1 MINAISKR
9 TFLFLIILCINL
21 VGYSQKT
28 EILKVGNNW
37 ELRVNNLPFFVK
49 GVVGHTYLE
58 KVKLYGGNSIRIGWK
73 KDELDQVTKLGLNA
87 LVNLPANAERYGMNY
102 DDTTA
107 IRKQTEEIAAIVR
120 NTKDHPAV
128 LMWAIGNELDYIPG
142 TKPFNPKVWD
152 AVNQAAKAIK
162 AIDPN
167 HPVMTVIGTSMME
180 KVADI
185 VKRCPDI
192 DLLGINSYGDIY
204 TLPETLKKYGW
215 TKPYVVS
222 EWGPDGYWEVKKTKW
237 DAPYE
242 QTGREKY
249 DCYNKKYKAAIDNG
263 NGQCLGSYVFY
274 WSGFKQETTHT
285 WFCMFNIDG
294 LESPLVGLMH
304 QLWTDTQLVT
314 PSHLRSNSIDS
325 LINLAPIVDS
335 LNISQFVCYHDIV
348 LKPGSVNSSKVTAND
363 AENDPLTYKWE
374 IRPEAVYAS
383 YAGQG
388 EKVPEPFPGLISE
401 EKAAIRFTAPK
412 NKGAYRLFVYVYD
425 GKGHFS
431 TGNLPFLVE

>member
-1 MINAISKR
+1 MNFRYLIFLMICAIS
-9 TFLFLIILCINL
+9 LA
-21 VGYSQKT
+21 GYAQKT
-28 EILKVGNNW
+28 EIVKQGSKWQLKVNDQ
-37 ELRVNNLPFFVK
+37 PFFVK

-73 KDELDQVTKLGLNA
+73 KEELDKVTRLGLNA
-87 LVNLPANAERYGMNY
+87 LVNLPADAERYGFDYN
-102 DDTTA
+102 DTAKVRQQTDR
-107 IRKQTEEIAAIVR
+107 IREIVK

-162 AIDPN
+162 AIDAN

-185 VKRCPDI
+185 VKHCPDI
-192 DLLGINSYGDIY
+192 DLLGINTYGDIY

-215 TKPYVVS
+215 MKPYLIS
-222 EWGPDGYWEVKKTKW
+222 EWGPDGYWEVKKTQW
-237 DAPYE
+237 GAPYE

-249 DCYNKKYKAAIDNG
+249 DCYEKKYRAAIDNG

-285 WFCMFNIDG
+285 WFCMFNSDG
-294 LESPLVGLMH
+294 LESSLVGLMH
-304 QLWTDTQLVT
+304 QMWTGKKL
-314 PSHLRSNSIDS
+314 SNA
-325 LINLAPIVDS
+325 APVVDS
-335 LNISQFVCYHDIV
+335 LNIGKYVRYRDIV
-348 LKPGSVNSSKVTAND
+348 LKPGSVNQSWVTASDVDND
-363 AENDPLTYKWE
+363 QLFYEWE
-374 IRPEAVYAS
+374 IRPEAVYAA

-388 EKVPEPFPGLISE
+388 EKVPEPLKGLVSE
-401 EKAAIRFTAPK
+401 KKAAISFTAPK
-412 NKGAYRLFVYVYD
+412 EKGAYRLFVYAKD
-425 GKGHFS
+425 GQGHFS
-431 TGNLPFLVE
+431 TANLPFYVE

>member
-1 MINAISKR
+1 MINAMNKR
-9 TFLFLIILCINL
+9 TFLFLMILSISL
-21 VGYSQKT
+21 VGHTQKT
-28 EILKVGNNW
+28 EILKVGKQW
-37 ELRVNNLPFFVK
+37 QLRVNKQPFFVK
-49 GVVGHTYLE
+49 GVVGQTYLE
-58 KVKLYGGNSIRIGWK
+58 KVKQYGGNSIRIGWK
-73 KDELDQVTKLGLNA
+73 KEELDQVTRLGLNA

-107 IRKQTEEIAAIVR
+107 IRKQTEKMVEIVR

-128 LMWAIGNELDYIPG
+128 LMWAIGNEMDYIPG

-204 TLPETLKKYGW
+204 TLPETLQKYGW
-215 TKPYVVS
+215 TKAYVIS
-222 EWGPDGYWEVKKTKW
+222 EWGPDGYWEVNKTKW
-237 DAPYE
+237 GAPYE

-249 DCYNKKYKAAIDNG
+249 DCYDKKYKAAIDNG

-304 QLWTDTQLVT
+304 KLWTDPQQVT
-314 PSHLRSNSIDS
+314 PSHPLSNI
-325 LINLAPIVDS
+325 APIVDS
-335 LNISQFVCYHDIV
+335 LNIGQFVRYQDIV
-348 LKPGSVNSSKVTAND
+348 LKPGSINLSNVTASD
-363 AENDPLTYKWE
+363 AEKDPLTYKWE

-388 EKVPEPFPGLISE
+388 EKVPEPIAGLVTE
-401 EKAAIRFTAPK
+401 AKTAIHFTAPK
-412 NKGAYRLFVYVYD
+412 VKGAYRLFVYVYD

-431 TGNLPFLVE
+431 TANLPFLVE

>member
-1 MINAISKR
+1 MKEYFLLALLIS
-9 TFLFLIILCINL
+9 FVVLPGFA
-21 VGYSQKT
+21 QKI
-28 EILKVGNNW
+28 EILKNGNQW
-37 ELRVNNLPFFVK
+37 KLQVNNQPFFIK

-58 KVKLYGGNSIRIGWK
+58 KVKQYGGNSIRIGWK
-73 KDELDQVTKLGLNA
+73 KEELDQVTQLDLNA
-87 LVNLPANAERYGMNY
+87 LVNLPANAERYGMDYN
-102 DDTTA
+102 DTSA
-107 IRKQTEEIAAIVR
+107 IRKQTQKITEIVKK
-120 NTKDHPAV
+120 TKDHPAV

-185 VKRCPDI
+185 VKRCPNI

-215 TKPYVVS
+215 SKPYVIS
-222 EWGPDGYWEVKKTKW
+222 EWGPDGYWEVKRTKW
-237 DAPYE
+237 SAPYE
-242 QTGREKY
+242 QTGREKQT
-249 DCYNKKYKAAIDNG
+249 CYEQKYRVAIDNG

-294 LESPLVGLMH
+294 LESPLVGLM
-304 QLWTDTQLVT
+304 QQMWTGKKPANV
-314 PSHLRSNSIDS
+314 
-325 LINLAPIVDS
+325 APIVDS
-335 LNISQFVCYHDIV
+335 LNIGKFVRYQDIF
-348 LKPGSVNSSKVTAND
+348 LKPGSEQMAKVIASDSDKDN
-363 AENDPLTYKWE
+363 LTYKWE

-388 EKVPEPFPGLISE
+388 EKEPKPLSGLINE
-401 EKAAIRFTAPK
+401 EKAEIRFPAPSE
-412 NKGAYRLFVYVYD
+412 KGAYRLFVYVFD

-431 TGNLPFLVE
+431 TANLPLFVE

>member
-1 MINAISKR
+1 MNFRYLIFLMICAIS
-9 TFLFLIILCINL
+9 LA
-21 VGYSQKT
+21 GYAQKT
-28 EILKVGNNW
+28 EIVKQGSKWQLKVNDQ
-37 ELRVNNLPFFVK
+37 PFFVK

-73 KDELDQVTKLGLNA
+73 KEELDKVTRLGLNA
-87 LVNLPANAERYGMNY
+87 LVNLPADAERYGFDYN
-102 DDTTA
+102 DTAKVRQQTDR
-107 IRKQTEEIAAIVR
+107 IREIVK

-162 AIDPN
+162 AIDAN

-185 VKRCPDI
+185 VKHCPDI
-192 DLLGINSYGDIY
+192 DLLGINTYGDIY

-215 TKPYVVS
+215 TKPYLIS
-222 EWGPDGYWEVKKTKW
+222 EWGPDGYWEVKKTQW
-237 DAPYE
+237 GAPYE

-249 DCYNKKYKAAIDNG
+249 DCYEKKYRAAIDNG

-285 WFCMFNIDG
+285 WFCMFNSDG
-294 LESPLVGLMH
+294 LESSLVGLMH
-304 QLWTDTQLVT
+304 QMWTGKKL
-314 PSHLRSNSIDS
+314 SNA
-325 LINLAPIVDS
+325 APVVDS
-335 LNISQFVCYHDIV
+335 LNIGKYVRYRDIV
-348 LKPGSVNSSKVTAND
+348 LKPGSVNQSWVTASDVDND
-363 AENDPLTYKWE
+363 QLFYEWE
-374 IRPEAVYAS
+374 IRPEAVYAA

-388 EKVPEPFPGLISE
+388 EKVPEPLKGLVSE
-401 EKAAIRFTAPK
+401 KKAAISFTAPK
-412 NKGAYRLFVYVYD
+412 EKGAYRLFVYVKD
-425 GKGHFS
+425 GQGHFS
-431 TGNLPFLVE
+431 TANLPFYVE